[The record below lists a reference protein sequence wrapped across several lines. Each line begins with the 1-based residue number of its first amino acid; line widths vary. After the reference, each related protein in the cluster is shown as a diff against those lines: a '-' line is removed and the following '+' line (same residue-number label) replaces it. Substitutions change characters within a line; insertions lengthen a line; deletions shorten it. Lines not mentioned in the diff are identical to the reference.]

1 MGSASSD
8 SSANPGGTAGS
19 LLSRTLRAVRPPDA
33 DAVARARARQ
43 DALAKPRG
51 ALGAVEDLGAQLA
64 GLAGTCPPPLPEPA
78 GLAVFAGDHG
88 VHRQGVSPWPQEIT
102 AAMVST
108 FLSGGAVVNA
118 LARQAGAWVLVV
130 DVGVEADLPPAPG
143 LLDRKVRAGTDDLSE
158 RPAMSRDEAVAAVE
172 VGIEVAADLVA
183 RGCRC
188 LLTGDMGIA
197 NTTPAAALVAA
208 FTGGT
213 PEQVTGRG
221 TGIDDATWATKVA
234 VVGRALELHRPDP
247 ADPLGVLAALGGL
260 EHAATVGFLLGAAA
274 ARVPVVLDGIA
285 AGAAALVA
293 RALAPE
299 AVGAFVAGHVSAEP
313 AARRALTA
321 LGLRPVLDL
330 DLRLGEGSGAVLA
343 LPVVRA
349 AAVVLTEVA
358 TLDEVAAGGAAGQ
371 GARRPR
377 RILVLGGA
385 RSGKSTTA
393 ERLAGQAAQV
403 GPDGQAGPV
412 TYLATGPRPTADD
425 PEWAERVRTHRERR
439 PPYWTTVETADLVA
453 HLKADDPGRTE
464 GTESTESPDST
475 EPLLIDCL
483 STWLTRVMDEAGC
496 FGTEHHSPGAP
507 PGGTDNVRDPAAVLA
522 AEVDA
527 LVAAWESTNRTVVA
541 VSNEVGGGVVP
552 ATTSGRLFR
561 DELGVLN
568 ARIAAASDEVWL
580 LTAGIPQRLR

>member
-1 MGSASSD
+1 MLD
-8 SSANPGGTAGS
+8 
-19 LLSRTLRAVRPPDA
+19 RTLRAVRPPDA
-33 DAVARARARQ
+33 GAVARARARH

-51 ALGAVEDLGAQLA
+51 ALGVVEDLGAQLA
-64 GLAGTCPPPLPEPA
+64 GLAGTCPPPVPEPA

-118 LARQAGAWVLVV
+118 LARQAGARVRVV
-130 DVGVEADLPPAPG
+130 DVGVAADLPPAPG

-158 RPAMSRDEAVAAVE
+158 RPAMSRTEAVAAVE
-172 VGIEVAADLVA
+172 VGIDVAADLVA
-183 RGCRC
+183 QGCRC

-213 PEQVTGRG
+213 PELVTGRG

-234 VVGRALELHRPDP
+234 VVGRALDLHRPDP

-293 RALAPE
+293 RALAPD

-313 AARRALTA
+313 AARLALA
-321 LGLRPVLDL
+321 ELGLRPVLDL

-349 AAVVLTEVA
+349 AAVVLSEVA
-358 TLDEVAAGGAAGQ
+358 TLDEVAAGGADARS
-371 GARRPR
+371 ARRPR

-393 ERLAGQAAQV
+393 ERLAGA
-403 GPDGQAGPV
+403 GGPV
-412 TYLATGPRPTADD
+412 TYLATGPRPTAGD

-439 PPYWTTVETADLVA
+439 PPDWTTVETSDLVA
-453 HLKADDPGRTE
+453 HLKADDPER
-464 GTESTESPDST
+464 T

-483 STWLTRVMDEAGC
+483 STWLTGVMDAAGC
-496 FGTEHHSPGAP
+496 FGTEHHSPGGP
-507 PGGTDNVRDPAAVLA
+507 PGDEVRDPAAVLA

-527 LVAAWESTNRTVVA
+527 LVAAWGSTTRTVVA

-552 ATTSGRLFR
+552 ATSSGRLFR

>member
-1 MGSASSD
+1 MAAVNSADSVGPDNSDGSVL
-8 SSANPGGTAGS
+8 G
-19 LLSRTLRAVRPPDA
+19 RTLRAVRPPDA
-33 DAVARARARQ
+33 DAVARARARH

-51 ALGAVEDLGAQLA
+51 ALGALEDLGAQLA
-64 GLAGTCPPPLPEPA
+64 GIAGTCPPPLPEPA

-108 FLSGGAVVNA
+108 FLCGGAVVNA
-118 LARQAGAWVLVV
+118 LARQAGARVQVV
-130 DVGVEADLPPAPG
+130 DVGVAADLPPAPG
-143 LLDRKVRAGTDDLSE
+143 LLDRKVRPGTDDLSE
-158 RPAMSRDEAVAAVE
+158 RPAMSRAEAVAAVE
-172 VGIEVAADLVA
+172 VGIEVATDLVA
-183 RGCRC
+183 GGCRC

-197 NTTPAAALVAA
+197 NTTPAAALIAA
-208 FTGGT
+208 LTGGT

-234 VVGRALELHRPDP
+234 VVGRALDLHRPDP

-260 EHAATVGFLLGAAA
+260 EHAATAGFLLGAAA

-293 RALAPE
+293 RALAPD

-313 AARRALTA
+313 AARRALAA

-349 AAVVLTEVA
+349 AAAVLTEVA
-358 TLDEVAAGGAAGQ
+358 TLEEVAAGPATDGRG
-371 GARRPR
+371 GPRPR

-393 ERLAGQAAQV
+393 ERLAGQAAKV
-403 GPDGQAGPV
+403 GPAGESLPV

-439 PPYWTTVETADLVA
+439 PPGWTTVETSDLVA
-453 HLKADDPGRTE
+453 HLKADDPERTK
-464 GTESTESPDST
+464 
-475 EPLLIDCL
+475 PLLIDCL
-483 STWLTRVMDEAGC
+483 STWLTQMMDQTGC
-496 FGTEHHSPGAP
+496 FGTEHLSPG
-507 PGGTDNVRDPAAVLA
+507 TTRTQDPAAALA

-527 LVAAWESTNRTVVA
+527 LVEAWGSTNRTVVA